1 MTAETFGGR
10 RPLLQIKFMFPTQ
23 QAPPVEDIE
32 LELLFEGTFR
42 HYGFDFRKYALSSLK
57 RRVRDFMQNQKI
69 ATISLLQDRILHDRL
84 WLERFLY
91 ALSVNVSA
99 MFRDPSFFRTFRK
112 EVVPLLR
119 TYPFVRLWLAG
130 VSMGEEVYSLAIL
143 LQEEGIYDR
152 CRIYATDIND
162 AVLKK
167 AKEGIYPMALMQ
179 TYTNNYMKAGGTRSF
194 SDYSTAAYDH
204 VILKSSLKDNVVFA
218 QHNLASDASFNEF
231 HVILC
236 RNVMIYF
243 NTELQAHV
251 HHLLRESLVMFGVLG
266 LGAKETLRLT
276 PHEQSYEEIDHA
288 SRLYRRI
295 A

>member
-1 MTAETFGGR
+1 
-10 RPLLQIKFMFPTQ
+10 MFAAQP
-23 QAPPVEDIE
+23 ARSVEDIE
-32 LELLFEGTFR
+32 LELLLEGIFR
-42 HYGFDFRKYALSSLK
+42 QYGFDFRNYAFSSLR
-57 RRVRDFMQNQKI
+57 RRVLNFMRQESI
-69 ATISLLQDRILHDRL
+69 GTISLLQDRILHDHL

-99 MFRDPSFFRTFRK
+99 MFRDPHFYRTLRK

-119 TYPFVRLWLAG
+119 TYPFVRIWLAG
-130 VSMGEEVYSLAIL
+130 VSMGEEVYSLSIL

-167 AKEGIYPMALMQ
+167 AKEGIYPIELMQ
-179 TYTNNYMKAGGTRSF
+179 TYTNNYIKAGGIQAF
-194 SDYSTAAYDH
+194 SDYYTAAYNR
-204 VILKSSLKDNVVFA
+204 VILKSSLRENVVFA
-218 QHNLASDASFNEF
+218 QHNLASDSSFNEF
-231 HVILC
+231 QVILC

-243 NTELQAHV
+243 NSQLQAHV
-251 HHLLRESLVMFGVLG
+251 HHLLHQSLVMFGVLG
-266 LGAKETLRLT
+266 MGAKETLKFS
-276 PHEQSYEEIDHA
+276 PHEHEYEEIDHA

>member
-1 MTAETFGGR
+1 MLALKDSHES
-10 RPLLQIKFMFPTQ
+10 L
-23 QAPPVEDIE
+23 EEIE
-32 LELLFEGTFR
+32 LQLLLEGIFR
-42 HYGFDFRKYALSSLK
+42 HYGFDFRNYAMSSLR
-57 RRVRDFMQNQKI
+57 RRVRNFMRSEDI
-69 ATISLLQDRILHDRL
+69 GTISLVQDRLLHDRA
-84 WLERFLY
+84 WMDRFLY

-99 MFRDPSFFRTFRK
+99 MFRDPPFYRTFRK
-112 EVVPLLR
+112 EVIPLLR
-119 TYPFVRLWLAG
+119 TYPFIRIWLAG

-143 LQEEGIYDR
+143 LQEEGLYDR

-167 AKEGIYPMALMQ
+167 AKEGIYQLELMQ
-179 TYTNNYMKAGGTRSF
+179 TYTNNYIRAGGTRSF
-194 SDYSTAAYDH
+194 SDYYTAAYDR
-204 VILKSSLKDNVVFA
+204 VILKSSLRDNVVFA

-243 NTELQAHV
+243 NSQLQSQV
-251 HHLLRESLVMFGVLG
+251 HHLLHDSLVMFGILG
-266 LGAKETLRLT
+266 LGSKETMKFS
-276 PHEQSYEEIDHA
+276 PYEYAYQEIDNT

>member
-1 MTAETFGGR
+1 MLA
-10 RPLLQIKFMFPTQ
+10 TQ
-23 QAPPVEDIE
+23 QAPSVEDIE
-32 LELLFEGTFR
+32 LQLLLEGTFR
-42 HYGFDFRKYALSSLK
+42 HYGFDFRNYALSSLR
-57 RRVRDFMQNQKI
+57 RRVSHFMRNEHI
-69 ATISLLQDRILHDRL
+69 ETISLLQDRILHDRQ

-99 MFRDPSFFRTFRK
+99 MFRDPPFYRTLRK

-119 TYPFVRLWLAG
+119 TYPFVRIWLAG

-143 LQEEGIYDR
+143 LKEEGIYDR
-152 CRIYATDIND
+152 CRIYATDFND

-167 AKEGIYPMALMQ
+167 AKEGIYPIALMQ
-179 TYTNNYMKAGGTRSF
+179 TYTDNYIKAGGTRSF
-194 SDYSTAAYDH
+194 SDYYTAAYDH

-218 QHNLASDASFNEF
+218 QHNLASDSSFNEF
-231 HVILC
+231 QIILC

-243 NTELQAHV
+243 NSQLQAHV
-251 HHLLRESLVMFGVLG
+251 HHLLHDSLVMFGVLG
-266 LGAKETLRLT
+266 LGAKETLKFS
-276 PHEQSYEEIDHA
+276 PHEHSYEEVDHA

>member
-1 MTAETFGGR
+1 M
-10 RPLLQIKFMFPTQ
+10 RPISATQ
-23 QAPPVEDIE
+23 QSSTVEDIE
-32 LELLFEGTFR
+32 LELLLEGTFR
-42 HYGFDFRKYALSSLK
+42 HYGFDFRNYALSSLR
-57 RRVRDFMQNQKI
+57 RRVLNFMRDEHI
-69 ATISLLQDRILHDRL
+69 GTISQLQDRILHDRL
-84 WLERFLY
+84 WLDKFLY
-91 ALSVNVSA
+91 SVSVNVSA
-99 MFRDPSFFRTFRK
+99 MFRDPPFYQAFRK

-119 TYPFVRLWLAG
+119 TYPFVRIWLAG

-167 AKEGIYPMALMQ
+167 AKEGIYPIALMQ
-179 TYTNNYMKAGGTRSF
+179 TYTNNYIKGGGIRSF
-194 SDYSTAAYDH
+194 SDYYTAAYDH
-204 VILKSSLKDNVVFA
+204 VILKSYLKDNVVFA

-243 NTELQAHV
+243 NSQLQGHV
-251 HHLLRESLVMFGVLG
+251 HHLLHESLVMFGVLG
-266 LGAKETLRLT
+266 LGAKETLKLS
-276 PHEQSYEEIDHA
+276 PHEHSYEEIDRA
-288 SRLYRRI
+288 CRLYRRI